1 MREGGVTV
9 LSRYIGGDPLRPAR
23 AAAVLTKDHR
33 PAASA
38 PAGRRRPAASA
49 QARRPVR
56 LLQLSGRLEPAVRV
70 RLPLLRHHSCHR
82 RQQRLAG
89 WLVHPPR
96 RRQVQRTVPPAR
108 PPLQA
113 PPSLPGLL
121 DAPVKP
127 SPLLQHHCHHQRPR
141 LHRASRACRRHAA
154 RAAAGQRT
162 LWRHG
167 FLRGRSWQPRL
178 FRGADV

>member
-1 MREGGVTV
+1 M

-23 AAAVLTKDHR
+23 AAAVLTEDRR

-38 PAGRRRPAASA
+38 PAGRRHPAAST

-56 LLQLSGRLEPAVRV
+56 LPPLSGRLEPAIRV

-113 PPSLPGLL
+113 PPSFPGLL
-121 DAPVKP
+121 DAAVQP